1 MMDDENSTI
10 KVILIIVIIAI
21 LAFTGWFLLRRSS
34 NNTVVDDSN
43 NNTVKDNVSN
53 AVEDTKNNVS
63 NAVEDTKNN
72 FANAADKA
80 EDKVSE
86 IITNYDENNTENV
99 EISNGEKINNSKALL
114 TDKKYKNVIFS
125 KPTLKGKNTGAT
137 FSVKVS
143 NESTEAFEKETV
155 KIKFLDKSGK
165 QIGSLDLK
173 ISDIDA
179 GSSTQVSETVM
190 SDIAN
195 AYDYTVE

>member
-34 NNTVVDDSN
+34 NDTVVDDSN

-53 AVEDTKNNVS
+53 TVEDTKNNI
-63 NAVEDTKNN
+63 
-72 FANAADKA
+72 ANAADKA

-86 IITNYDENNTENV
+86 IITNYDENNTEDV